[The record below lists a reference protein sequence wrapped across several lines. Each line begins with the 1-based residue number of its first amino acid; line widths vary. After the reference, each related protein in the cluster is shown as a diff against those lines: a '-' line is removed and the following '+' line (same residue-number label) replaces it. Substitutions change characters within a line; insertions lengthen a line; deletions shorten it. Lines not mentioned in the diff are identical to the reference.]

1 MFYMLFILFFI
12 LAILFMLLGYYFVE
26 KENLILATM
35 FTLLTTVLWFML
47 AAAVIELEFPYT
59 AIQTDNTIVNGTHTW
74 GDSTAVSMMY
84 FFIMM
89 AGIEIVYGL
98 GTIPKLLFKIWK
110 EWKDE
115 RLMSWEKR

>member
-1 MFYMLFILFFI
+1 
-12 LAILFMLLGYYFVE
+12 MLLGYYFVE
-26 KENLILATM
+26 KENLLLATM
-35 FTLLTTVLWFML
+35 FTLLTTVLWFLL
-47 AAAVIELEFPYT
+47 AASVIELEFPYT

-98 GTIPKLLFKIWK
+98 GTIPRLLFKLWK
-110 EWKDE
+110 EFKEE
-115 RLMSWEKR
+115 RLHSWEKR

>member
-1 MFYMLFILFFI
+1 MFYILFILFFV

-26 KENLILATM
+26 KENLLLATM
-35 FTLLTTVLWFML
+35 FTLLTTVLWFLL
-47 AAAVIELEFPYT
+47 AASVIELEFPYT

-98 GTIPKLLFKIWK
+98 GRRGREKIG
-110 EWKDE
+110 
-115 RLMSWEKR
+115 RVY